1 MNESISMLNLTIIA
15 AQQSFIR
22 RLVRIISETES
33 VDDALRERITEESAE
48 SERIAKNAL
57 EG

>member
-1 MNESISMLNLTIIA
+1 MEEITEKLLYIID

-22 RLVRIISETES
+22 RLVRIISETKS
-33 VDDALRERITEESAE
+33 VDDALRERIAEESAA

>member
-1 MNESISMLNLTIIA
+1 MEEIAETLLCIID

-57 EG
+57 KG

>member
-1 MNESISMLNLTIIA
+1 MEEIAETLLCIID

-22 RLVRIISETES
+22 RLVRIISESKS
-33 VDDALRERITEESAE
+33 VDDALRERITEESTA
-48 SERIAKNAL
+48 SERIAKSVL

>member
-1 MNESISMLNLTIIA
+1 MDEITEKLLYIID

-22 RLVRIISETES
+22 RLVRIISETKS
-33 VDDALRERITEESAE
+33 VDDALREQITEESTA
-48 SERIAKNAL
+48 SERIAKNVL

>member
-1 MNESISMLNLTIIA
+1 MEEIAETLLYIID

-33 VDDALRERITEESAE
+33 VDDALRERIAEESAE

>member
-1 MNESISMLNLTIIA
+1 MEEIAETLLCIID

-33 VDDALRERITEESAE
+33 VDDALRKSITEESAA
-48 SERIAKNAL
+48 SEQIAKDAL